1 MEKIMEP
8 YKYHVYICNQQK
20 PEGVPSC
27 VAHGSE
33 KVIDCLRKEIMKK
46 GLGDTVQVTTCGSIG
61 LCERGPNM
69 VVYPEGIWYSGV
81 TEENI
86 PEIVSEHF
94 KGGRVV
100 DRLVNTDVAAV
111 RAEIDTNKKRM
122 MAAFKAQDEAG
133 VLPEELNQRI
143 RGFQMSRVILSAVEL
158 DIFSAVGEG
167 ANSAEVAKK
176 LDADTLAIERF
187 LNTLVSLDL
196 LQKKQ
201 GSYYN
206 TPVSSRYLM
215 ESARDDSRA
224 SLMHTVHLWDRWSTL
239 TECIRKGTS
248 VTYKDMVDREDEWT
262 VPFIAAMHKS
272 ATARAPQV
280 LRAIGIDNVGRML
293 DVGGG
298 SGAYS
303 IAAAKSNE
311 SLHAEVFDLPTV
323 IPITKG
329 HIEKAG
335 LSNRV
340 TTRTGDMHKDD
351 FGNGFDL
358 VFISAICH
366 MNNPEENIELFQKS
380 FKALVNGGRV
390 VIQDF
395 ILNNDKTS
403 PRTAALF
410 ALNMLVGTRAGS
422 SYSEKEYTDW
432 LEKTGFEDVKL
443 IRLPGPTALMIAK
456 K

>member
-1 MEKIMEP
+1 MEP
-8 YKYHVYICNQQK
+8 YKYHVYVCNQQK
-20 PEGVPSC
+20 PEGVPGC
-27 VAHGSE
+27 AAHGSE
-33 KVIDCLRKEIMKK
+33 KVIDCLRKEIMKN

-69 VVYPEGIWYSGV
+69 VVYPEGIWYSGLTV
-81 TEENI
+81 ENV
-86 PEIVSEHF
+86 PEIVDEHF
-94 KGGRVV
+94 KSGKVV
-100 DRLVNTDVAAV
+100 ERLVNTDVSAV

-122 MAAFKAQDEAG
+122 MAALKAQDEAG
-133 VLPEELNQRI
+133 VLPDDLNQKI

-176 LDADTLAIERF
+176 LETDPLATEKF
-187 LNTLVSLDL
+187 LNALVSLNL
-196 LQKKQ
+196 LEKKN
-201 GSYYN
+201 GSFYN
-206 TPVSSRYLM
+206 TPISARYFM
-215 ESARDDSRA
+215 ECARDDSRA

-248 VTYKDMVDREDEWT
+248 VTYKDMVDRGDEWT

-280 LRAIGIDNVGRML
+280 IRTVGFDKVSKML

-303 IAAAKSNE
+303 IAAAGANE

-323 IPITKG
+323 IPIAQK
-329 HIEKAG
+329 HIDEAG
-335 LSNRV
+335 LSDRV
-340 TTRTGDMHKDD
+340 TTRAGDMRKDD
-351 FGNGFDL
+351 FGTGFDL

-366 MNNPEENIELFQKS
+366 MNSPQENIELLRKS
-380 FKALVNGGRV
+380 YEALSENGRV

-395 ILNNDKTS
+395 ILSDDKTS
-403 PRTAALF
+403 PPTAALF

-422 SYSEKEYTDW
+422 SYSEAEYTDW
-432 LEKTGFEDVKL
+432 LKKTGFVDIKL
-443 IRLPGPTALMIAK
+443 IRLPGPTALMMAARG
-456 K
+456 